1 MGGFGQKSSHM
12 ADSADPARRYADDEA
27 PGSAGDLTL
36 DQLIEFFDD
45 AAWKLVSAG
54 VPAERLADALKIVA
68 TRTEI
73 LRRQGSYSGP
83 ERRAPGRPWAGP
95 NQKLRSG

>member
-1 MGGFGQKSSHM
+1 MPVCEPHKPSM
-12 ADSADPARRYADDEA
+12 ADAADPARRRANDDA
-27 PGSAGDLTL
+27 PLAGDFTL
-36 DQLIEFFDD
+36 DQLIDFFDD

-73 LRRQGSYSGP
+73 LRREQSYSGP
-83 ERRAPGRPWAGP
+83 ERRGPGRPWSGP
-95 NQKLRSG
+95 NQTVRGG

>member
-1 MGGFGQKSSHM
+1 M
-12 ADSADPARRYADDEA
+12 ADAADPASRCYADDDV
-27 PGSAGDLTL
+27 PSAGDFTL
-36 DQLIEFFDD
+36 DQLIAFFDD

-73 LRRQGSYSGP
+73 LRREGSYSGP
-83 ERRAPGRPWAGP
+83 ERRGPGRPWSGP
-95 NQKLRSG
+95 SQKLRTG

>member
-1 MGGFGQKSSHM
+1 M
-12 ADSADPARRYADDEA
+12 ADSADPAYRCPDDD
-27 PGSAGDLTL
+27 PSGRAGDLTL

-73 LRRQGSYSGP
+73 LRRERSYSGP
-83 ERRAPGRPWAGP
+83 ERRGPARPWSGP
-95 NQKLRSG
+95 NQILRSG

>member
-1 MGGFGQKSSHM
+1 M
-12 ADSADPARRYADDEA
+12 ADAAEPAYRAEDSPRR
-27 PGSAGDLTL
+27 AGDLTL

-73 LRRQGSYSGP
+73 LRREGSYSGP
-83 ERRAPGRPWAGP
+83 ERRGPGRPWSGP
-95 NQKLRSG
+95 NQTFRGG